1 MHTLAD
7 RKVCSENGASSY
19 FMIQL
24 KITTVLLTVKA
35 CPKESI
41 KNYSGSKFAVY
52 IETVN
57 RTLRCYR
64 LIAFSHLTSNEA
76 QKEGKA
82 QRKKSCARRPAI
94 LLCNSTLPLERVEA
108 PGGFFSTGHTS
119 SFWYAVTAINWVSGK
134 EWLVIIRC
142 GPPTLTM

>member
-24 KITTVLLTVKA
+24 KITTVLLTIKA

-41 KNYSGSKFAVY
+41 KKYSGSKFAAY

-64 LIAFSHLTSNEA
+64 LTVFSHLTSNEA

-82 QRKKSCARRPAI
+82 QRKKSCARSPAI
-94 LLCNSTLPLERVEA
+94 LLCNGTLPLERVQA
-108 PGGFFSTGHTS
+108 PGGFSPTGHTS